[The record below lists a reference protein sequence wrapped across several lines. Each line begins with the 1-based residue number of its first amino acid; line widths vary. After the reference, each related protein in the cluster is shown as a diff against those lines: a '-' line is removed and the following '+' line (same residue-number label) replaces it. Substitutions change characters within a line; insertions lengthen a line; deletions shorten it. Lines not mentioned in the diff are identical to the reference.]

1 MAHGEERDDRNVRV
15 PEHMIEAINKLVRT
29 SRQMFSE
36 IGREPTPEELAKKL
50 AMPLEKVEKLLEIG
64 KQPIKLSATI
74 GDR

>member
-29 SRQMFSE
+29 LRQMFSE